1 MLNNIFSLS
10 PSKRISA
17 LVELSQSVK
26 QKGYGKLSKFILLY
40 IRRRYSVYIDV
51 GAQFAGPV
59 SFPHPVGIVI
69 GRGVVISENVTIY
82 QNVTIGGARAGDWV
96 NNYYP
101 KIEQGV
107 TIYAGAVLIGNI
119 TVGADSIIGANAV
132 VNRDVYKNST
142 VVGIPAREI

>member
-1 MLNNIFSLS
+1 MLVDLFSLS
-10 PSKRISA
+10 PSTRMSA
-17 LVELSQSVK
+17 LVELSQKVK
-26 QKGYGKLSKFILLY
+26 QKGYKRLAKLILLY

-51 GAQFAGPV
+51 GAKFNGPV

-96 NNYYP
+96 NNFYP
-101 KIEQGV
+101 KIGLGV
-107 TIYAGAVLIGNI
+107 IIYSGAALIGNI
-119 TVGADSIIGANAV
+119 NVGDNSIIGANAV
-132 VNRDVYKNST
+132 VNRDVHNNTT